1 LFFLNPNDM
10 SRTSSKNPKQKIHEH
25 PAVVAPLHAAKQ
37 TDMSLEVNATR
48 TWAVRHTPVTQK
60 PEPQAEYSPSSTANT
75 QNCALKPA
83 SGGVLTQP
91 LT

>member
-1 LFFLNPNDM
+1 M
-10 SRTSSKNPKQKIHEH
+10 SRTSSKNSKQKIHEH
-25 PAVVAPLHAAKQ
+25 PAVVALLHAAKQ
-37 TDMSLEVNATR
+37 TGKSLKVNATR
-48 TWAVRHTPVTQK
+48 TCAVRHTPVTQK
-60 PEPQAEYSPSSTANT
+60 PEPQAKSSPSSTENT